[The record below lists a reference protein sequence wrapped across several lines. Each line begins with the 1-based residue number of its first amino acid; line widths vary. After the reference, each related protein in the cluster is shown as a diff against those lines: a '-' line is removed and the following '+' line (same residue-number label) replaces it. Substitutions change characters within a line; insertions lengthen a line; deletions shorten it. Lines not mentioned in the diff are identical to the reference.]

1 MLRKI
6 TKDVGRY
13 RTGEMHDYPRGVWAK
28 LAADMLRAEGKRNA
42 KPEEIERQLAS
53 FSEPIEFN
61 ASHQSV
67 TRGPLRVRPRLGSAG
82 ATH

>member
-6 TKDVGRY
+6 TKDTGRY
-13 RTGEMHDYPRGVWAK
+13 RVGEMHDYPRGVWAK
-28 LAADMLRAEGKRNA
+28 LATDMLRADGKRNV
-42 KPEEIERQLAS
+42 KPEDIERHLET

-67 TRGPLRVRPRLGSAG
+67 TRGPLRVRPRLGGTG